1 MDRRSSILK
10 ALAIPASRVNTS
22 LTLRPVPGDC
32 FCAICQETEPCF
44 ELFCGHKFCRYSLEN
59 LCLAAKTAGRPVI
72 LCPECNLGRLMHS
85 DIVALCGV
93 DLAMWTRRCLLKNS
107 PLRQHRQC
115 RGDNCER
122 VLTVGTIV
130 RFGVAVCECG
140 YKMCW
145 SCGQDFHIPCT
156 CAQVDEWRQT
166 DKRHVALI
174 RAQRIWEMREERLV
188 AYRSQH
194 PNEVT
199 AVLAREV
206 KGLTDVHTKKERE
219 EVAAIAKLRSQRKGA
234 QSKDRDKLDSQIAFL
249 ERQMKMAKQERD
261 AQVAALKEE
270 HQLRVGSLGNDRMA
284 EFYRIQLAEKQALR
298 VFMSEK
304 AHTSDELIDR
314 LTKKCGKC
322 GSRIEKNGGCNYMMC
337 GKCRY
342 EFCWVCGE
350 SWATHGDHFTCN
362 KFEGKATQG
371 FGLNL
376 GEIREEELQLHDPR
390 FRPEPIDFAA
400 RDVLRRFAHYH
411 ERWQAHTDSAMAEKK
426 ARQSADVAGWI
437 SHFRGWTTAER
448 AKEMLLKAYRAIDD
462 ARQILIWT
470 YPYAYLLKAGSPEL
484 SMFEINQAHLELT
497 NERVV
502 RIVEQTWPFETA
514 GELDR
519 CIELLE
525 RYKDVLLDDVEA
537 QGGR

>member
-1 MDRRSSILK
+1 
-10 ALAIPASRVNTS
+10 
-22 LTLRPVPGDC
+22 
-32 FCAICQETEPCF
+32 
-44 ELFCGHKFCRYSLEN
+44 
-59 LCLAAKTAGRPVI
+59 
-72 LCPECNLGRLMHS
+72 
-85 DIVALCGV
+85 
-93 DLAMWTRRCLLKNS
+93 
-107 PLRQHRQC
+107 
-115 RGDNCER
+115 
-122 VLTVGTIV
+122 
-130 RFGVAVCECG
+130 
-140 YKMCW
+140 
-145 SCGQDFHIPCT
+145 
-156 CAQVDEWRQT
+156 
-166 DKRHVALI
+166 
-174 RAQRIWEMREERLV
+174 
-188 AYRSQH
+188 
-194 PNEVT
+194 
-199 AVLAREV
+199 
-206 KGLTDVHTKKERE
+206 
-219 EVAAIAKLRSQRKGA
+219 
-234 QSKDRDKLDSQIAFL
+234 
-249 ERQMKMAKQERD
+249 
-261 AQVAALKEE
+261 
-270 HQLRVGSLGNDRMA
+270 
-284 EFYRIQLAEKQALR
+284 
-298 VFMSEK
+298 
-304 AHTSDELIDR
+304 
-314 LTKKCGKC
+314 
-322 GSRIEKNGGCNYMMC
+322 MMC

-362 KFEGKATQG
+362 KFEGKAPHG